1 MGTLALALTG
11 ISTNWLVPQQLI
23 QVQFAQGTLLGD
35 PSQPKVLLMGVKN
48 TAGTATAGT
57 QVYPLGTEAEVIDLF
72 GTGSD
77 IHVAWRYFT
86 KVCKTAN
93 VYGIGITESAGTA
106 ATGTITFATNAT
118 GSGSAELT
126 MFGETISVS
135 FANGDAFD
143 TTIAEAMKEAIN
155 DQTHWPVVATRA
167 LGVVN
172 LAYRTKGTNG
182 NWARYRVKIT
192 SGVGTTMVAAAATL
206 TTGATDEVYTTA
218 LATILATKYD
228 YIVPC
233 INPTAGSDTRL
244 AAVSA
249 QVLTQALP
257 ATGIRQTALIAAS
270 ADSLSNATTL
280 VTAYNKAQ
288 NQIWWHKNS
297 EELPFA
303 IAAHNAGVRYN
314 LETGADPGVS
324 YDGYGPGVNDV
335 FFLKPQYSQADQPTQ
350 ANVNTALSVG
360 LSPIAVDNQNKAYI
374 VMSCTAA
381 GADPRIRDTSK
392 VTVSYRFAADL
403 AARDASVWAR
413 AKVADNE
420 PEGARPYPANIC
432 TPTRLKDTVITPVL
446 RDYRDRGLLVS
457 VDGETGSI
465 ASCATGIDPTV
476 TTRINARIPINVTPL
491 RHQVQFLVNEV
502 STG

>member
-1 MGTLALALTG
+1 MGTLALSLTG

-48 TAGTATAGT
+48 TAGTATADT
-57 QVYPLGTEAEVIDLF
+57 QVYPLGTEAEVINYF

-93 VYGIGITESAGTA
+93 MYGIGITESAGVA
-106 ATGTITFATNAT
+106 ASGTITFATTAT
-118 GSGSAELT
+118 GAGVAELT

-135 FANGDAFD
+135 FSTGDAHD
-143 TTIAEAMKEAIN
+143 TAIAEAMKEAIN
-155 DQTHWPVVATRA
+155 DQTHWPVTATRTGGA
-167 LGVVN
+167 I
-172 LAYRTKGTNG
+172 AITYRTKGTNG
-182 NWARYRVKIT
+182 NWTRYRVKIT
-192 SGVGTTMVAAAATL
+192 SGVGTTLTAAGTVF
-206 TTGATDEVYTTA
+206 TSGATDEVYTTA

-257 ATGIRQTALIAAS
+257 ATGIRQQMIAAT

-303 IAAHNAGVRYN
+303 VAAHNAGVRYN

-324 YDGYGPGVNDV
+324 YDGYGPGVNDI
-335 FFLKPQYSQADQPTQ
+335 FFLLPQYAQGDRPTQ

-360 LSPIAVDNQNKAYI
+360 LSPIAVDSLNKAYL

-392 VTVSYRFAADL
+392 VTVSYRFVADL
-403 AARDASVWAR
+403 AARDASVWPR

-420 PEGARPYPANIC
+420 PEGARAYPANIC

-476 TTRINARIPINVTPL
+476 TTRINARVPINVTPL

>member
-35 PSQPKVLLMGVKN
+35 PSQPKVLIMGVKN
-48 TAGTATAGT
+48 TAGSATADT
-57 QVYPLGTEAEVIDLF
+57 QVYSLGTEAEVVTLF

-77 IHVAWRYFT
+77 IHVAWRHFT

-106 ATGTITFATNAT
+106 ASCTVTFASAAT
-118 GSGSAELT
+118 GAGSAELT
-126 MFGETISVS
+126 LFGETISVS
-135 FANGDAFD
+135 FASGAAFD
-143 TTIAEAMKEAIN
+143 TAIAESLKDAIN
-155 DQTHWPVVATRA
+155 AQTHWPVTASRTN
-167 LGVVN
+167 GVITIT
-172 LAYRTKGTNG
+172 YRTKGTNG
-182 NWARYRVKIT
+182 NWARPHVKIT
-192 SGVGTTMVAAAATL
+192 SGVTTTMVLSGATFAS
-206 TTGATDEVYTTA
+206 GATDEVYTTA
-218 LATILATKYD
+218 LTTILAQKYD
-228 YIVPC
+228 YIIPC
-233 INPTAGSDTRL
+233 VNPTAGSDARL

-257 ATGIRQTALIAAS
+257 SSGIRQQMGFAS
-270 ADSLSNATTL
+270 ADSLANATTL

-288 NQIWWHKNS
+288 NQCWHYKNS
-297 EELPFA
+297 EWLPFA
-303 IAAHNAGVRYN
+303 VAAHNAGVRYN

-324 YDGYGPGVNDV
+324 YDGYGLGVNDV
-335 FFLKPQYSQADQPTQ
+335 FFMPPPYSVADYPTQ
-350 ANVNTALSVG
+350 ANINTALSVG
-360 LSPIAVDNQNKAYI
+360 LSPIAVNAQNKAYM

-392 VTVSYRFAADL
+392 VTVAYRFAADV
-403 AARDASVWAR
+403 AARDASIWSR

-420 PEGARPYPANIC
+420 IEGARTYPAIVC
-432 TPTRLKDTVITPVL
+432 TPNRLKDTVILPVL
-446 RDYRDRGLLVS
+446 RDYRDRGLLTN
-457 VDGETGSI
+457 VDGDTGSI

-476 TTRINARIPINVTPL
+476 TTRINARIPIAVTPL
-491 RHQVQFLVNEV
+491 RHQVQFLINEV